1 MSSLKSR
8 LAATEMGL
16 GTVALVSYSKHGKIM
31 KVTTKLQFWVNF
43 WAPLTQRRVIQT
55 TANKSDLPLLVPQV

>member
-16 GTVALVSYSKHGKIM
+16 GTVALVSYSKHGKVL
-31 KVTTKLQFWVNF
+31 KVTTKLQIWLNL
-43 WAPLTQRRVIQT
+43 WALLSQRRVILT
-55 TANKSDLPLLVPQV
+55 TANKSDLPPLVPQV

>member
-16 GTVALVSYSKHGKIM
+16 GTVALVSYSKHGKVL
-31 KVTTKLQFWVNF
+31 KVTTKLQIWVG
-43 WAPLTQRRVIQT
+43 QRRVIQT
-55 TANKSDLPLLVPQV
+55 TANKSDLPPLVPQV